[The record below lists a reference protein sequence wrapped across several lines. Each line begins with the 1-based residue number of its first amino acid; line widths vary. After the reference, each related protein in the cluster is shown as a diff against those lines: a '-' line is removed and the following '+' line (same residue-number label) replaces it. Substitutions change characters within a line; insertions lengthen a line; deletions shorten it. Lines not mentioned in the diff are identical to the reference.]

1 MIGEGAV
8 RELERQVAR
17 RHGLKTNRAYMG
29 PVSSWVSAKFSK
41 MTAQQKGL
49 ASCLITGGFWTR
61 KEQRERGYEVE
72 EECPLCR
79 AAPDSLRHR
88 VLICEAVEEERKEE
102 RIRWLD
108 DFRESPESHDK
119 LFLR

>member
-1 MIGEGAV
+1 
-8 RELERQVAR
+8 
-17 RHGLKTNRAYMG
+17 
-29 PVSSWVSAKFSK
+29 

-49 ASCLITGGFWTR
+49 ASCLITGGYWTR
-61 KEQRERGYEVE
+61 KEQRERGYEVD

-88 VLICEAVEEERKEE
+88 VLICEAVEEERKGE

-108 DFRESPESHDK
+108 EFRESPESHDE
-119 LFLR
+119 LFMRGLAPHPGDEVPLPAAETQPILNI